1 MNRSLPIRTTAL
13 LASVLLGTAC
23 ADLAAQT
30 APSAAVSSLPAS
42 QQTQSALTPT
52 ALPASN
58 NPTAPVPNATVD
70 FADGKLDVE
79 ATNES
84 LNHILGEISQKAG
97 IKITGGVPDERVF
110 GKYGPGSPA
119 AVLAE
124 LLDGTGSNVL
134 LVDDAKG
141 SLELI
146 LTPRRGGASP
156 PNPNGSSQN
165 NAPDQDQ
172 SEGQYVPPIRPYA
185 PPSYT
190 GRGPVAAN
198 PDGSPATQPN
208 SITSDPGDPNANK
221 TPQQIYDQLQR
232 ALQQRQ
238 QFSPQS
244 APQ

>member
-1 MNRSLPIRTTAL
+1 MSC
-13 LASVLLGTAC
+13 ASA
-23 ADLAAQT
+23 AAQT
-30 APSAAVSSLPAS
+30 EPSAAVSSLPAS
-42 QQTQSALTPT
+42 QPTQPALTPT
-52 ALPASN
+52 ALPASDT
-58 NPTAPVPNATVD
+58 PAAPAPHATVD
-70 FADGKLDVE
+70 FYDGKLTVE

-84 LNHILGEISQKAG
+84 LNHILGEISRKAS
-97 IKITGGVPDERVF
+97 IKITGGVADERVF
-110 GKYGPGSPA
+110 GRYGPASPA

-124 LLDGTGSNVL
+124 LLDGTGSNLL
-134 LVDDAKG
+134 LVDGANG
-141 SLELI
+141 SSELI

-156 PNPNGSSQN
+156 PSSNASSQSSP
-165 NAPDQDQ
+165 PDQDQ

-185 PPSYT
+185 PPAFT

-198 PDGSPATQPN
+198 PDGSPANQPN
-208 SITSDPGDPNANK
+208 SDPGDPNANK